1 MKTKIIAIIPARGG
15 SKRIPRKNI
24 KLLCGKPLIYYTIRE
39 ALKSKHIS
47 KTIVSTENEEVAKTS
62 NEYSAEVIKRP
73 IELAKDET
81 PTIDVIF
88 HVLRAQAENFEPGLI
103 VLLQPTSPLRNAQDI
118 DNAIELFLK
127 NDCES
132 VVSVCEVEHSPY
144 WSFEIENR
152 YLKPIFGGKYLNM
165 RRQDLPKV
173 YTPNGAIYVSTPE
186 ILRKYKSFYCSK
198 TIPYIMP
205 PERSVDIDNEIDF
218 MLAELLMMKYGL
230 E

>member
-1 MKTKIIAIIPARGG
+1 METKILAIIPARGG
-15 SKRIPRKNI
+15 SKTIPRKNI
-24 KLLCGKPLIYYTIRE
+24 KLLNGKPLIYYTIKE
-39 ALKSKHIS
+39 SIKSKYLGRI
-47 KTIVSTENEEVAKTS
+47 IVSTEDKEISEISKK
-62 NEYSAEVIKRP
+62 YGAEVIERP
-73 IELAKDET
+73 EELAKDET

-88 HVLRAQAENFEPGLI
+88 HVLQVQAENFEPGLV

-132 VVSVCEVEHSPY
+132 VVSVCEVEHSLY

-218 MLAELLMMKYGL
+218 MLAELLMRKYGL

>member
-1 MKTKIIAIIPARGG
+1 MEIVAIIPARGG
-15 SKRIPRKNI
+15 SKGIPRKNI
-24 KLLCGKPLIYYTIRE
+24 KQLFGKPLIVWTIE
-39 ALKSKHIS
+39 HAKKSRYIGRI
-47 KTIVSTENEEVAKTS
+47 TVSTEDKEISEISKK
-62 NEYSAEVIKRP
+62 YGAEVIERP
-73 IELAKDET
+73 EELAKDET

-88 HVLRAQAENFEPGLI
+88 HVLRVQAENFEPGLV

-132 VVSVCEVEHSPY
+132 VVSVCEVEHSLY

-165 RRQDLPKV
+165 RRQDLSKV

-218 MLAELLMMKYGL
+218 MLAELLMRKYGL

>member
-1 MKTKIIAIIPARGG
+1 MEIVAIIPARGG
-15 SKRIPRKNI
+15 SKGIPRKNI
-24 KLLCGKPLIYYTIRE
+24 KQLFGKPLIVWTIE
-39 ALKSKHIS
+39 HAKKSRYIGRI
-47 KTIVSTENEEVAKTS
+47 TVSTEDKEIAEISKK
-62 NEYSAEVIKRP
+62 YGAEVIERP
-73 IELAKDET
+73 EELAKDET

-88 HVLRAQAENFEPGLI
+88 HVLQVVKAENFEPGAV

-118 DNAIELFLK
+118 DNAVELFLK

-132 VVSVCEVEHSPY
+132 VVSVCEVEHSLY

-218 MLAELLMMKYGL
+218 MLAELLMRKYGL